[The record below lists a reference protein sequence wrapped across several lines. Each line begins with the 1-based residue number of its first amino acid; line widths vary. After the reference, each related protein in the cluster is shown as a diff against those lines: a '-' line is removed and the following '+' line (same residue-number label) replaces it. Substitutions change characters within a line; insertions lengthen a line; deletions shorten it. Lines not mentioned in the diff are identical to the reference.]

1 MTPALR
7 ALLTGLIDYA
17 GLFPPAN
24 LPLDQA
30 IRNYA
35 AYRRSA
41 ERWMLA
47 RFIIPVT
54 RLHELGHF
62 GSLFRESPPFAF
74 SFLGRGGNT
83 EKVFFSHLAEDLIA
97 IEAFREGFSSWI
109 EVGCLEVKLPDEM
122 CKPEE
127 YEAICSLLQRTVERI
142 KADGSPGLSVFCEMG
157 IGPSWRAALHT
168 VHAALQY
175 VGRIA
180 RSQPCGELQRGCVA
194 GFKVRCGGLDAAAFP
209 STEQVAEVIASC
221 QKHEIAFKAT
231 AGLHHPFRHYSK
243 DAGAHMHGFV
253 NVFAAAA
260 LACANDLEEDTVR
273 ELLEDENP
281 QHFLVGDTHLSWG
294 NYRAS
299 ISQIERS
306 RFQLAT
312 SFGSCSF
319 DEPRDDL
326 RALGLLP

>member
-1 MTPALR
+1 MTPTLR

-17 GLFPPAN
+17 GLFPPAK

-41 ERWMLA
+41 DRWMLG
-47 RFIIPVT
+47 RFIVPVT
-54 RLHELGHF
+54 QLNELGHF

-74 SFLGRGGNT
+74 SFLGRGGNS
-83 EKVFFSHLAEDLIA
+83 EKEFFHNLAEDLTA
-97 IEAFREGFSSWI
+97 IEDFREGFSSWVA
-109 EVGCLEVKLPDEM
+109 VGSLEVKLPDEM
-122 CKPEE
+122 CRPQD
-127 YEAICSLLQRTVERI
+127 YEAICSLLQRTVEQI
-142 KADGSPGLSVFCEMG
+142 KADGSPGLSVFCE
-157 IGPSWRAALHT
+157 IGLAPSWRAALHT
-168 VHAALQY
+168 VHAALQH
-175 VGRIA
+175 VRRIA
-180 RSQPCGELQRGCVA
+180 RSQPGGELQRGCVA

-209 STEQVAEVIASC
+209 TTEQVAEVIASC
-221 QKHEIAFKAT
+221 QKHGIAFKAT
-231 AGLHHPFRHYSK
+231 AGLHHPFRHYSN
-243 DAGAHMHGFV
+243 DVVAHMHGFV

-260 LACANDLEEDTVR
+260 LASANDLEADTVR

-281 QHFLVGDTHLSWG
+281 QHFLFEDTHLSWG
-294 NYRAS
+294 NYRAG

-306 RFQLAT
+306 RLLLAT

>member
-1 MTPALR
+1 MTPTLG

-41 ERWMLA
+41 DRWMLG

-54 RLHELGHF
+54 QLHELGHF

-74 SFLGRGGNT
+74 SILGRGGNSET
-83 EKVFFSHLAEDLIA
+83 EYFRNLAEDLAA
-97 IEAFREGFSSWI
+97 IKAFREGFASWVA
-109 EVGCLEVKLPDEM
+109 VGSLEVKLPEEM
-122 CKPEE
+122 CRPED

-142 KADGSPGLSVFCEMG
+142 KADGSPGMSVFCEMR
-157 IGPSWRAALHT
+157 IGPSWRAALPT

-175 VGRIA
+175 VGRMA
-180 RSQPCGELQRGCVA
+180 RSQPGGELQRGCVA

-221 QKHEIAFKAT
+221 QKYGVAFKAT

-243 DAGAHMHGFV
+243 DVLAHMHGFV
-253 NVFAAAA
+253 NLFAAAA
-260 LACANDLEEDTVR
+260 LASANDLEADKVR
-273 ELLEDENP
+273 ELLEDEDP
-281 QHFLVGDTHLSWG
+281 QHFLFEDTHLSWG

-299 ISQIERS
+299 IGQIERS
-306 RFQLAT
+306 RLQLAT